1 VTTSGL
7 HSKLSNLTS
16 YIRKFIAYS
25 GPALIVSIAYMDPG
39 NYGTDL
45 QGGAAFG
52 YSLLWVVWL
61 SSAIAMLVQYLSGK
75 LGIATERSMAEI
87 LKEKLGRKLFIIPYW
102 LSAEVAAAATDL
114 AEYLGTVIA
123 LNLLFGVPMIY
134 AAIFGAADVIIILAL
149 TSRKFRLLE
158 QLFLLFVSIISF
170 GYVYEMLVASPDIHG
185 ILSGSFSPHFVNSS
199 ALFVSV
205 GIIGATVMPHVVFL
219 HSFLTKEKA
228 SGKSLEDR
236 RKMRRLHL
244 AETIFLLTIAALVN
258 AAILLMA
265 AVAFN
270 PHNSQIA
277 SIAEAYK
284 TLVPLF
290 GATAGLVFVIT
301 LLSSGIASS
310 AAGTL
315 AGQIIME
322 GFLGKKVNVWLRRII
337 TRFVNVIPTT
347 IAILLGFDPLHI
359 LIYSQFLLSMLIPI
373 AVIPVVILTTNKKL
387 MGEFVNRKITTVI
400 ACLFVGIVL
409 IFNILSLISPSS

>member
-1 VTTSGL
+1 
-7 HSKLSNLTS
+7 
-16 YIRKFIAYS
+16 
-25 GPALIVSIAYMDPG
+25 
-39 NYGTDL
+39 
-45 QGGAAFG
+45 
-52 YSLLWVVWL
+52 
-61 SSAIAMLVQYLSGK
+61 
-75 LGIATERSMAEI
+75 
-87 LKEKLGRKLFIIPYW
+87 
-102 LSAEVAAAATDL
+102 
-114 AEYLGTVIA
+114 
-123 LNLLFGVPMIY
+123 
-134 AAIFGAADVIIILAL
+134 
-149 TSRKFRLLE
+149 
-158 QLFLLFVSIISF
+158 
-170 GYVYEMLVASPDIHG
+170 
-185 ILSGSFSPHFVNSS
+185 
-199 ALFVSV
+199 
-205 GIIGATVMPHVVFL
+205 
-219 HSFLTKEKA
+219 
-228 SGKSLEDR
+228 
-236 RKMRRLHL
+236 
-244 AETIFLLTIAALVN
+244 
-258 AAILLMA
+258 MA

-387 MGEFVNRKITTVI
+387 MGEFVNRKITTII

-409 IFNILSLISPSS
+409 VFNVLSLISPSS